1 MEQSPVSI
9 TERNAGQAAVI
20 TVGEWLVTML
30 IAAIPVVNVV
40 MLFVWAFGSNTKLSK
55 ANWAKA
61 TLIFLV
67 IAVVFYL
74 VVIVAFIGGSPPCH
88 PGTDRKA
95 IRTGPGRLI
104 LIRRAI
110 WCSVLPVGA

>member
-1 MEQSPVSI
+1 MEQASIPV
-9 TERNAGQAAVI
+9 TERSSGQAAIV

-30 IAAIPVVNVV
+30 IAAIPLVNVV

-67 IAVVFYL
+67 IVFVFYF
-74 VVIVAFIGGSPPCH
+74 VVIVTFIGGIAALSS
-88 PGTDRKA
+88 RY
-95 IRTGPGRLI
+95 
-104 LIRRAI
+104 
-110 WCSVLPVGA
+110 